1 MPQARTKKKRA
12 NKSPR
17 DTPMMRQYLQLKA
30 TVPNALLLYRMGD
43 FYELFFQDAVDAAR
57 ILDLTL
63 TSRNKNDTDPI
74 PMAGIPYHALQNYMK
89 GLVDSGRK
97 VAIAEQRTDPDNPK
111 LMVRELVRVVT
122 PGVPWDGESIAAR
135 ESCWLAGA
143 HGSGRGPIGLAF
155 LDVST
160 GSFRLTEVQTLEEA
174 SAELSRMEPRELV
187 IHPTIAEAAD
197 MQAALAGISNTSP
210 EPAWFDEEA
219 GLAALCQLL
228 GTRDLVGFGAGQMTA
243 AVGAAGA
250 LISYVRDT
258 ARVSLEHVNTV
269 EPYNVSGHM
278 VLDEATRRNLEILR
292 PMRGTGRRGTLLW
305 LLDRTATA
313 MGGRLMREWLA
324 RPLDDV
330 ALITKRQDAIESLWD
345 GRIRRAIRDS
355 LRQVA
360 DLERLSSRVAQ
371 DSANAK
377 EMVALS
383 SSLSA
388 LPAVFSILKAAP
400 AFAQQLPS
408 DLVQDVAAEVRQWL
422 VDEPPVAITE
432 GGIIRKGVHAD
443 LDRIRALARDGKAEM
458 AKMEAREKT
467 KTGISSLKIKHN
479 RVFGYFFEVTAAN
492 RGKVPTS
499 WIRKQTLANA
509 ERFIT
514 PELKEF
520 EQQVLGA
527 EERRKSLEHE
537 LFRAL
542 RLRVAKHVGRLQR
555 LAAAVAYVDV
565 IASMAEIS
573 VENRYVRP
581 VVHHGD
587 GLTIKGGRHPVVEEM
602 LAEDDFVP
610 NDIVMDDS
618 RRLAILTG
626 PNMAGKSTVMRQVAI
641 IALMAQIGCFV
652 PADEARIG
660 LCDRIFVRVG
670 ASDDLARGRSTFMV
684 EMSETALILNQATSR
699 SLILLDEIGRGT
711 STYDGL
717 SIAWAV
723 AEAVHDRLRA
733 RTIFAT
739 HYHELTALGESRERA
754 CNLHIAV
761 HEWNGEI
768 IFLRTL
774 RQGGASKSYG
784 IQCARLAGMPEV
796 VVKRAQALLSEL
808 EAHSKDGAKAIN
820 VRQLDLFGF
829 SVDNPQV
836 ISEDGPEA
844 LEADEEVDEEVDDLD
859 TVPDPLRTLLEENDP
874 DEMTPRRALE
884 VLYALREIM
893 VREAVEI
900 G

>member
-1 MPQARTKKKRA
+1 MARARRARGSQAKKT
-12 NKSPR
+12 SPR
-17 DTPMMRQYLQLKA
+17 DTPMMRQYLSLKA
-30 TVPNALLLYRMGD
+30 TVPDALLLYRMGD

-63 TSRNKNDTDPI
+63 TSRNKGEDDAI
-74 PMAGIPYHALQNYMK
+74 PMAGIPYHALQTYMK
-89 GLVDSGRK
+89 GLVESGRK
-97 VAIAEQRTDPDNPK
+97 VAIAEQKEDPENPK
-111 LMVRELVRVVT
+111 LMTRELVRIVT
-122 PGVPWDGESIAAR
+122 PGVPWDGELLEAR
-135 ESCWLAGA
+135 ESCWLAGLY
-143 HGSGRGPIGLAF
+143 GGGREPFGLAF

-160 GSFRLTEVQTLEEA
+160 GAFRLTEVQTAAEA
-174 SAELSRMEPRELV
+174 GAELSRMDPREV
-187 IHPTIAEAAD
+187 VVHPQIAEDASI
-197 MQAALAGISNTSP
+197 QAALAGVSHTSP
-210 EPAWFDEEA
+210 EPAWFDIEA
-219 GLAALCQLL
+219 GLLSLCQIL
-228 GTRDLVGFGAGQMTA
+228 GTKDLVGFGAGQMTA

-305 LLDRTATA
+305 LLDRTGTA
-313 MGGRLMREWLA
+313 MGGRLLRSWLA
-324 RPLDDV
+324 RPLDSV
-330 ALITKRQDAIESLWD
+330 EQINKRLDAIEALWD
-345 GRIRRAIRDS
+345 GRIRRVVRDN
-355 LRQVA
+355 LREVA

-371 DSANAK
+371 DTANAK
-377 EMVALS
+377 ELVALAG
-383 SSLSA
+383 SLRA
-388 LPAVFSILKAAP
+388 LPAVFETLKTAP
-400 AFAQQLPS
+400 AFAAQLPS
-408 DLVQDVAAEVRQWL
+408 DLVQDVAQEIERWL
-422 VDEPPVAITE
+422 VEEPPVSITE
-432 GGIIRKGVHAD
+432 GGIIKKGVHAE
-443 LDRIRALARDGKAEM
+443 LDRIRSLSRDGKSEM
-458 AKMEAREKT
+458 AKMEAREKART
-467 KTGISSLKIKHN
+467 DISSLKIKHN
-479 RVFGYFFEVTAAN
+479 KVFGYFFEVTAAN
-492 RGKVPTS
+492 RKKVPKD
-499 WIRKQTLANA
+499 WIRKQTLSNA

-520 EQQVLGA
+520 ESQVLGA
-527 EERRKSLEHE
+527 EERKKSLEHE

-542 RLRVAKHVGRLQR
+542 RLRIAAHTQRLQR
-555 LAAAVAYVDV
+555 LAAAVAYADV
-565 IASMAEIS
+565 IAALAEIS

-581 VVHHGD
+581 HVHPGD
-587 GLTIKGGRHPVVEEM
+587 DLHIKGGRHPVVEEM
-602 LAEDDFVP
+602 LTEDDFVP
-610 NDIVMDDS
+610 NDIIMDEN
-618 RRLAILTG
+618 RRLVILTG

-652 PADEARIG
+652 PADEARVG

-739 HYHELTALGESRERA
+739 HYHELTALGESRPRA

-761 HEWNGEI
+761 HEWNNEI
-768 IFLRTL
+768 IFLRSL
-774 RQGGASKSYG
+774 REGGASKSYG
-784 IQCARLAGMPEV
+784 IQCARLAGMPENV
-796 VVKRAQALLSEL
+796 VERAQSLLREL
-808 EAHSKDGAKAIN
+808 EEHTKDGAKAIN

-829 SVDNPQV
+829 AASGEDAPEPQQAAEEEEEEGAEV
-836 ISEDGPEA
+836 IEEA
-844 LEADEEVDEEVDDLD
+844 
-859 TVPDPLRTLLEENDP
+859 PDPVRLLLEENNP

-884 VLYALREIM
+884 VLYELREIL